1 MSTLVQERLRLPPCR
16 RGLTPVTD
24 RVAEIVAESGV
35 SAGLAHIFV
44 HHTSCSLV
52 IQENADPSVRR
63 DLEAFFSRLVP
74 DGDELF
80 THTAEGP
87 DDMPA
92 HVKAALTA
100 VSLTIPVHEGRLS
113 LGTWQGLYLWEH
125 RDRGGPRRLTVTVQ
139 GLSSG
144 S

>member
-1 MSTLVQERLRLPPCR
+1 M
-16 RGLTPVTD
+16 TD
-24 RVAEIVAESGV
+24 RVAEIVTTSGV
-35 SAGLAHIFV
+35 SAGLAHVFV

-74 DGDELF
+74 DGDRIF

-100 VSLTIPVHEGRLS
+100 VSLTIPVHDGRLA
-113 LGTWQGLYLWEH
+113 LGNWQGLYLWEH
-125 RDRGGPRRLTVTVQ
+125 RDHGGPRRLTVTVQ